1 MPGLGQGFRVQLSR
15 RPEKFTRRRRAAG
28 LIEKETLKKR
38 MSNNEYRM
46 SKEGILPVV
55 SFCVERSIL

>member
-15 RPEKFTRRRRAAG
+15 RPEKLTRRRRAASQIG
-28 LIEKETLKKR
+28 KETLKKR

-46 SKEGILPVV
+46 SKEGIL
-55 SFCVERSIL
+55 SIL